1 MRKKIE
7 SYLGFAARSRN
18 LVTGYNTCIMAMQKR
33 KLKLLILAS
42 DLSENSIEKLV
53 KEAEKTSTSYKI
65 YGSVEGLSHITGNDN
80 KGVFGVTDRNF
91 ADIISQE
98 IDKEQSLNQ
107 EVF

>member
-53 KEAEKTSTSYKI
+53 KEAEKTGTSYKI
-65 YGSVEGLSHITGNDN
+65 YGSVS
-80 KGVFGVTDRNF
+80 VFPILQGKTTKACSVSPTETLP
-91 ADIISQE
+91 I
-98 IDKEQSLNQ
+98 
-107 EVF
+107 

>member
-53 KEAEKTSTSYKI
+53 KEAEKTGTSYKI
-65 YGSVEGLSHITGNDN
+65 YGSFSGLSHIKGKDN
-80 KGVFGVTDRNF
+80 KCVFCVTDRNF

>member
-1 MRKKIE
+1 MRKKTE

-18 LVTGYNTCIMAMQKR
+18 LVTGYNTCIMAMKKR

-53 KEAEKTSTSYKI
+53 KEAEKSGTSYKI
-65 YGSVEGLSHITGNDN
+65 YGSVEGLSQMTGNDN
-80 KGVFGVTDRNF
+80 KGVFGITDRNF

-98 IDKEQSLNQ
+98 IDREQSLNQ

>member
-18 LVTGYNTCIMAMQKR
+18 LVTGYNIMAMQKR

-53 KEAEKTSTSYKI
+53 KEAEKTGTSYKI
-65 YGSVEGLSHITGNDN
+65 YGSVSGLSHITGKDN